1 MAREPF
7 PFAINT
13 YSHTASH
20 SALDCLRHLA
30 NQGYTDFELMIYPG
44 HLWPATTDAA
54 ARRELRALVE
64 GEGLRI
70 ASLNMPNIDM
80 NIAAAAEEMRR
91 HTLGLLHAI
100 LALAGDLEV
109 PGVVVGPGK
118 ANPLMPAPRE
128 QLMSHFLRA
137 LDELAPHAERVG
149 TQLYVENM
157 PFAFLPDAEGLMA
170 ALERYGDDRIAVIY
184 DIANAVFIGEDPGA
198 GLRRVQDRLKL
209 VHLSDT
215 PQRSIGTARSARAW
229 CRSPRSRRC
238 STRSATVICRCSR
251 SSRTIPIRRSAP
263 ASSGCSLWAGR
274 APQAPGRRIAAAAR
288 NTPIAIGPTGGHASC
303 RRSADVVVVGAA
315 DAAMCAALAAAD
327 QGASVPVLERAPQEE
342 RSGNIHYTAGA
353 FRVAYDGV
361 EQLREVMA
369 DLTDDEI
376 ANTDFGTYTEDQF
389 LGRQA
394 WPKIAQWLG

>member
-13 YSHTASH
+13 YSHSASH

-44 HLWPATTDAA
+44 HLWPATTDAT

-128 QLMSHFLRA
+128 QLLSHFFRA

-215 PQRSIGTARSARAW
+215 PREVYRHS
-229 CRSPRSRRC
+229 
-238 STRSATVICRCSR
+238 
-251 SSRTIPIRRSAP
+251 
-263 ASSGCSLWAGR
+263 
-274 APQAPGRRIAAAAR
+274 
-288 NTPIAIGPTGGHASC
+288 AIGEGVVRFAEIPPLLDQVGYRDLPMLEIIADDPDRAIRASIE
-303 RRSADVVVVGAA
+303 RLF
-315 DAAMCAALAAAD
+315 AL
-327 QGASVPVLERAPQEE
+327 GWPR
-342 RSGNIHYTAGA
+342 TAGA
-353 FRVAYDGV
+353 R
-361 EQLREVMA
+361 
-369 DLTDDEI
+369 
-376 ANTDFGTYTEDQF
+376 
-389 LGRQA
+389 
-394 WPKIAQWLG
+394 